1 VQVDGLVGAIVTV
14 QELGSLGELIAA
26 IATVVTLIYLTTQI
40 RQNNKAL
47 AEATSASVNASY
59 ASINSRIS
67 SDAQF
72 AELFLRGRRDLHS
85 LDPVEC
91 ERFRAFVQDILNV
104 AVYADGLQS
113 SHRVDTLHFDA
124 FNVIA
129 GLYHTYP
136 GIRDVVDSLEASTP
150 RNLVDRIRKVRGT
163 YAMIESDRSLRVAE
177 SGAGGGRSD

>member
-1 VQVDGLVGAIVTV
+1 VTV

-47 AEATSASVNASY
+47 AEATSASVNTSY

-67 SDAQF
+67 SDEQF

-85 LDPVEC
+85 LNPVEL

-104 AVYADGLQS
+104 SVYVDGLQS
-113 SHRVDTLHFDA
+113 SHKVNTLHFDA

-150 RNLVDRIRKVRGT
+150 RNLVDRIRKARGT
-163 YAMIESDRSLRVAE
+163 YAMIERSNSPEVPVAGVDR
-177 SGAGGGRSD
+177 

>member
-1 VQVDGLVGAIVTV
+1 MTI

-26 IATVVTLIYLTTQI
+26 IATVVTLIYLATQI

-47 AEATSASVNASY
+47 GETTSASITASY

-67 SDAQF
+67 SDEQF
-72 AELFLRGRRDLHS
+72 AEIFVRGRQDLHS
-85 LDPVEC
+85 LSPVEL

-104 AVYADGLQS
+104 SVYADGLQS
-113 SHRVDTLHFDA
+113 SHNVNAFDA

-129 GLYHTYP
+129 GLYHAHA

-150 RNLVDRIRKVRGT
+150 RNLVERIRKARGT
-163 YAMIESDRSLRVAE
+163 YAFIESDSQPRD
-177 SGAGGGRSD
+177 SGAPADN